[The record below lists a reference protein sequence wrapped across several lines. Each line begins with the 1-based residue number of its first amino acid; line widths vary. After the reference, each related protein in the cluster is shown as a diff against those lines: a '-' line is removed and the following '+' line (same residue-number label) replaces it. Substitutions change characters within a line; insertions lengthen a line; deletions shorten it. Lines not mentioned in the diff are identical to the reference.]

1 MPELTPEEIA
11 AQEHK
16 TAEEFR
22 VKAEGLR
29 KAGDEAGAREA
40 EACAVIAERQARRA
54 AE

>member
-29 KAGDEAGAREA
+29 KAGFDAAADEY
-40 EACAVIAERQARRA
+40 EACAKIAERQAQRNA
-54 AE
+54 K

>member
-29 KAGDEAGAREA
+29 KAGFDAAADEY
-40 EACAVIAERQARRA
+40 EACAKIAEQQAQRNA
-54 AE
+54 K